1 MISKILYSFCCD
13 CTDLIIEITYSG
25 LPGNPQQS
33 IADVFLEK
41 MVQAFAEH
49 QAKVAFERDWLP
61 KLAWMKYLKSLVL
74 IKLGPGATS
83 MAGSRVISI
92 LLDSLTCRYLFP
104 RREKKQT
111 LRPLERLWIQGFET
125 HRCAALQYSNPE
137 TLQSYLSGD
146 CDVKDA
152 GKYESFPTWSI
163 WVG

>member
-1 MISKILYSFCCD
+1 
-13 CTDLIIEITYSG
+13 
-25 LPGNPQQS
+25 
-33 IADVFLEK
+33 
-41 MVQAFAEH
+41 
-49 QAKVAFERDWLP
+49 
-61 KLAWMKYLKSLVL
+61 MKYLKSLVL
-74 IKLGPGATS
+74 VKLGPGATS

-152 GKYESFPTWSI
+152 GKYESFPNLEHLGGMMGINFSRPLPSLKKLKYASGLSTQDEK
-163 WVG
+163 VNHL